1 MRDLALLAIV
11 IGSVPFIFRRP
22 FFGLLLWV
30 WFSIMNP
37 HRLAYGF
44 AYSFPFAMIVA
55 IVVLTSLMVNAKK
68 LYPFPINGVTAF
80 MLLFILWINVSPIFS
95 FYEDRD
101 YEIWLRVIKII
112 TMVLVTFYMVGKREE
127 IHLLTW
133 VLALSIGFYGMKGGL
148 FTLLHGGTDRVW
160 GPEGSFIEENNGLAL
175 AIIMAVPIFRYLQ
188 LHSSNLWIRR
198 GCVFIMLV
206 CVASVVG
213 SYSRGALIAL
223 ASMAVFLWLKSPN
236 KAVLGIVGIVVGVTI
251 FASMPDTW
259 SNRMDSIN
267 TYEQD
272 ASAQGRINAWW
283 MAWNLALSRFP
294 IGGGFNI
301 YIPEVFARFAPN
313 PNDIHAAH
321 SIYFQVLGEHGFMGL
336 FIFLGLFISAWRC
349 GSWLIVHTKTRPE
362 LRWARDLAGMLQV
375 SLVGYF
381 VGGAF
386 LSLAYYDF
394 PYYVASMLAIT
405 RIIVKREIEAV
416 EKKTRTMGVNT
427 DFRAADMLGFKKS
440 WN

>member
-11 IGSVPFIFRRP
+11 IGAVPLIFKRP
-22 FFGLLLWV
+22 FYGLLLWV

-37 HRLAYGF
+37 HRMAYGF

-55 IVVLTSLMVNAKK
+55 IVVLISLAVNAKK
-68 LYPFPINGVTAF
+68 LYPFPVNGVTAF
-80 MLLFILWINVSPIFS
+80 MLLFIFWINVSPLFS
-95 FYEDRD
+95 FHEDPD
-101 YEIWLRVIKII
+101 YSMWLRVIKII
-112 TMVLVTFYMVGKREE
+112 TMVLVTFYIVGNRKEL
-127 IHLLTW
+127 HLLTW
-133 VLALSIGFYGMKGGL
+133 VLALSIGFFGLKGGL
-148 FTLLHGGTDRVW
+148 FTLMHGGSDRVW

-188 LHSSNLWIRR
+188 LHSSNIWIRR
-198 GCVFIMLV
+198 GCVVIMLL
-206 CVASVVG
+206 CVASAVG

-223 ASMAVFLWLKSPN
+223 AGMAMFLWLKSPN
-236 KAVLGIVGIVVGVTI
+236 KGIVGIVGIVVGVII

-267 TYEQD
+267 DYDQD
-272 ASAQGRINAWW
+272 ASALGRINAWW
-283 MAWNLALSRFP
+283 MAWNLALSHFP

-301 YIPEVFARFAPN
+301 YTGEMFARFSPN

-336 FIFLGLFISAWRC
+336 FIFLGMFISAWRC
-349 GSWLIVHTKTRPE
+349 GSWLIANTKNRPE
-362 LRWARDLAGMLQV
+362 LRWARDLAAMLQV
-375 SLVGYF
+375 SLVGYL

-394 PYYVASMLAIT
+394 PYYVISMLAIA
-405 RIIVKREIEAV
+405 RIVVKREITAI
-416 EKKTRTMGVNT
+416 EKKPESRKWVQISEPQT
-427 DFRAADMLGFKKS
+427 
-440 WN
+440 